1 MADHTMVSENNY
13 RIYVTVSKEM
23 LAKLDATAKLMGI
36 TRSALCAYLMGQGML
51 GLEKAQN
58 MADLVTQA
66 VKELVE
72 KETSKAIAEN
82 AG

>member
-1 MADHTMVSENNY
+1 MVSENNY

-36 TRSALCAYLMGQGML
+36 TRSDLCAYLMGQGML

>member
-1 MADHTMVSENNY
+1 MVSENNY

-51 GLEKAQN
+51 GLENAQN

>member
-1 MADHTMVSENNY
+1 MVSENNY

-66 VKELVE
+66 VGELVE
-72 KETSKAIAEN
+72 KEARKAIAEK

>member
-1 MADHTMVSENNY
+1 MVSENNY

>member
-1 MADHTMVSENNY
+1 MISDNNY

-36 TRSALCAYLMGQGML
+36 SRSALCGYLLGQGML
-51 GLEKAQN
+51 GIEKAQN
-58 MADLVTQA
+58 MADIVAQTLG
-66 VKELVE
+66 ELVE
-72 KETSKAIAEN
+72 KEARKAIAEK

>member
-1 MADHTMVSENNY
+1 MVSENNY

-72 KETSKAIAEN
+72 KETSKAIAEK